1 MKLYKNINYKIFLNN
16 KGIIDLTL
24 SNKDKTKKI
33 LKFLPEKDIYSH
45 ILWKKLN
52 LKINSDYKE
61 NAINKFNLKYNKVN

>member
-45 ILWKKLN
+45 IL
-52 LKINSDYKE
+52 
-61 NAINKFNLKYNKVN
+61 